1 MKRILLILTA
11 LLVVTALSA
20 ADPISFSGGTTR
32 MVGKEGQQRI
42 TLSDGAVVTT
52 GSITLTAQ
60 TIELSGE
67 NFRYVTCTA
76 AVTLTDVKR
85 GITLHAA
92 NLFFDRSDE
101 LILITGYVEI
111 DDKTNQVQGSAFMLS
126 YEVERGLIELQVA
139 VHLLRH
145 TESGPMICKSDT
157 LTFDRR
163 EQLFNLRGNATIDW
177 DGDTYEAQRITVD
190 LTTDEIEMK
199 GSIKGII
206 HG

>member
-1 MKRILLILTA
+1 MRRILLILTA
-11 LLVVTALSA
+11 LLCATVLFA
-20 ADPISFSGGTTR
+20 ADPISFTGGTTR

-52 GSITLTAQ
+52 GSIALTAQ

-67 NFRYVTCTA
+67 NFRYVNCTG
-76 AVTLTDVKR
+76 AVILTDEER
-85 GITLHAA
+85 GITLHTT
-92 NLFFDRSDE
+92 NLFFDRTDE

-111 DDKTNQVQGSAFMLS
+111 DDRTNQIQGSAFMLS
-126 YEVERGLIELQVA
+126 YEIERGLMELQVA

-157 LTFDRR
+157 LAFDRK

-177 DGDTYEAQRITVD
+177 DGDRYEAQRITVD
-190 LTTDEIEMK
+190 LATDEIEMK
-199 GSIKGII
+199 GAIKGVI